1 MDRQKAYMG
10 SVELCVSLV
19 GTLVSWGR
27 ERAQSFENTKGG
39 GDAQG
44 GLEGHGKIVLHTEFW
59 QVILKTS
66 LPVQE
71 LFLEKRKLLN
81 TLFTSNWVHM
91 DKLLVVATKLSPL
104 VICTGVPHN
113 AMPLEPPGSKYHSPV
128 QLGTLGIEI

>member
-19 GTLVSWGR
+19 GTLVSWGH
-27 ERAQSFENTKGG
+27 ERDQSFESTKRG

-71 LFLEKRKLLN
+71 LFLEKKE
-81 TLFTSNWVHM
+81 TF
-91 DKLLVVATKLSPL
+91 
-104 VICTGVPHN
+104 
-113 AMPLEPPGSKYHSPV
+113 
-128 QLGTLGIEI
+128 